1 MYPWSP
7 EKPEVTTLSQTYRD
21 LQGAGSDQC
30 PSAEARAGVAV
41 GEAPEPDRDRIA
53 DHAVS
58 CRRCSEDLQ
67 ILMRTHLEA
76 AGAPAAPR
84 TIRRMMWL
92 SAAAIAVIAAG
103 AVLVLRT
110 SRPVEVVRGG
120 RALRE
125 AALVTP
131 HDNATLPAA
140 PEKLIWPAQPGAESY
155 RAKLFDASGQGIWE
169 SERVAEPSVA
179 VPPTVASRLQS
190 GQGYF
195 WAVDVEMPFEKQ
207 RLGPYSFTL
216 RR

>member
-1 MYPWSP
+1 MSPWPP
-7 EKPEVTTLSQTYRD
+7 EKPEATTLSQTYRD

-30 PSAEARAGVAV
+30 PSAEALAAAAV
-41 GEAPEPDRDRIA
+41 GDAPASERDRIA

-76 AGAPAAPR
+76 TGASAAPR
-84 TIRRMMWL
+84 PMRRMMWL
-92 SAAAIAVIAAG
+92 SAAAVAVIAAG
-103 AVLVLRT
+103 AVFVLRT
-110 SRPVEVVRGG
+110 SRPVEVVRGS

-131 HDNATLPAA
+131 RDNTTLSAA
-140 PEKLIWPAQPGAESY
+140 PEKLIWPAQPGAEGY
-155 RAKLFDASGQGIWE
+155 RAKLFDASGQAIWE
-169 SERVAEPSVA
+169 SERIAEPSV
-179 VPPTVASRLQS
+179 TLSASAAASVRP

-195 WAVDVEMPFEKQ
+195 WTVEVELPLEKQ
-207 RLGPYSFTL
+207 HLGPYSFTL